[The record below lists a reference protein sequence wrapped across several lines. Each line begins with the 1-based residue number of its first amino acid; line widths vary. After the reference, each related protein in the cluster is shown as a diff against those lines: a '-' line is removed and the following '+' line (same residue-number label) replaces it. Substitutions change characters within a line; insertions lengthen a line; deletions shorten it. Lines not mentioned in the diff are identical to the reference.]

1 MGQMTHMKLVF
12 RTCCGAPGGFRL
24 HATRKAAIQGW
35 QLSESLRGLLITLC
49 HIRYSPIGASSKQN
63 RGTLTRSYQP
73 QALREEVKGVDDDE
87 SFNR

>member
-1 MGQMTHMKLVF
+1 MTHMTHMKLVF

-49 HIRYSPIGASSKQN
+49 HIRYSPIGASSKLVSLLKN
-63 RGTLTRSYQP
+63 
-73 QALREEVKGVDDDE
+73 ALAGGKKADRAT
-87 SFNR
+87 